1 MMDKITV
8 EYGFLMKVIK
18 NLERLNPT
26 DETEISFEYLVG
38 SCFPDIMDNIKK
50 TIAAQYTQGY
60 IDGLTD
66 REERN
71 PLEEEV
77 DKKLC

>member
-1 MMDKITV
+1 MDKLTIK
-8 EYGFLMKVIK
+8 YGFLKKLMKS
-18 NLERLNPT
+18 LEKLGPT
-26 DETEISFEYLVG
+26 DETEISFEFLVG

-50 TIAAQYTQGY
+50 VIAEQYTQGY

-71 PLEEEV
+71 PLEEE